1 MKNKYV
7 SQCFRPLFPSSP
19 HSVVSSEQV
28 FIDGRCVTKSVMTQ
42 DDPVTRNQDLK
53 PEDFYLEN
61 LLANDVD
68 LKDMSLS
75 DCGFVSH
82 DLCVDYLNSKSKSF
96 EKNEN

>member
-7 SQCFRPLFPSSP
+7 SQCSKPRFPSSS
-19 HSVVSSEQV
+19 HSFFSSEQV
-28 FIDGRCVTKSVMTQ
+28 FVDGRAVTKSVMMQ
-42 DDPVTRNQDLK
+42 DDPKTRNHDLK

-61 LLANDVD
+61 LVANDVD

-82 DLCVDYLNSKSKSF
+82 DLCVDYLNNISKSEQK
-96 EKNEN
+96 